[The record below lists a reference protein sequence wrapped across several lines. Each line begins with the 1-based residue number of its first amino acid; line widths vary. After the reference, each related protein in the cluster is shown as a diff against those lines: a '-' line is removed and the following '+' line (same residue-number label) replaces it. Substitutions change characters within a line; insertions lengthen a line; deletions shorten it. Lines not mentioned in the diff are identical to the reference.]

1 MSGEEIILQ
10 SGIINEQTISQT
22 KWIKKKR
29 ECKKDC
35 TKWDCAFKWNRM
47 ESKWLKLVIEYNEI
61 KPYYIKKG
69 IQEFSKEQN
78 KGYEKEFVKF
88 A

>member
-1 MSGEEIILQ
+1 
-10 SGIINEQTISQT
+10 
-22 KWIKKKR
+22 
-29 ECKKDC
+29 
-35 TKWDCAFKWNRM
+35 M

-88 A
+88 AQAVDTYDKVNSSIAKRYI